1 MAKADRI
8 SGFFWLIFSLFV
20 SYHSYKLG
28 LGTLHRPGPGFLYF
42 WTGIAVGILSLSIIL
57 RSFRKLPLDEATD
70 SIFRKKNAAK
80 IVLVLL
86 SLFLYGLLIE
96 RVGFLILTL
105 LLFLFLLGVIEKK
118 RWSFTLLVSLIVTV
132 ISYLVFEVG
141 LQSQL
146 PKGPLEFLRF

>member
-1 MAKADRI
+1 LGKADRI
-8 SGFFWLIFSLFV
+8 SGSFWLIFSLFV

-28 LGTLHRPGPGFLYF
+28 LGTLHQPGPGFLFF
-42 WTGIAVGILSLSIIL
+42 WTGIVVGILSLTIIL
-57 RSFRKLPLDEATD
+57 RSFRKLPFDEVTD
-70 SIFRKKNAAK
+70 SIFGKGNITK

-86 SLFLYGLLIE
+86 SLFLYGLLME

-118 RWSFTLLVSLIVTV
+118 RWPFTVLVSLIVTV

-146 PKGPLEFLRF
+146 PKGLLEFLRF